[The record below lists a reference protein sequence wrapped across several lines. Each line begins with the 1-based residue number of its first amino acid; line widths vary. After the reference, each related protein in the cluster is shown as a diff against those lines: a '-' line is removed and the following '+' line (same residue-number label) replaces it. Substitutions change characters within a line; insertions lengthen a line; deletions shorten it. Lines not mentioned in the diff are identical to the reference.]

1 MKRALALLAVVLFA
15 GLALAAAPTIQDV
28 GWAFKG
34 GLSIGSGST
43 WDTASNRITKRLGK
57 SATIDFAST
66 SVGRVLSSAITVTGA
81 AVGDICTVSAP
92 AAASALPARFSCV
105 VTATNEV
112 KVLFEP
118 LNHTRGSTA
127 LTSGSPSTKTAEVPV
142 LSTCGCDPVGTT
154 AAIAA
159 AGCATSLA
167 DDLDGGV
174 GTLTLT
180 GPDTVT
186 TTVVYDCAAPVDPAS
201 GTYTVAIERNG
212 S

>member
-1 MKRALALLAVVLFA
+1 MKRALFGVLGLALLA
-15 GLALAAAPTIQDV
+15 GLAIAVPPETKQPGRWRFASGLFV
-28 GWAFKG
+28 GAG
-34 GLSIGSGST
+34 EA
-43 WDTASNRITKRLGK
+43 TADRQGARLGGAATVDFT
-57 SATIDFAST
+57 SA
-66 SVGRVLSSAITVTGA
+66 SVGVQFSSAITKTGA

-92 AAASALPARFSCV
+92 AAASALKAKYSCV

-118 LNHTRGSTA
+118 INHTRGSVA
-127 LTSGSPSTKTAEVPV
+127 LTSASPSTATAEVPV
-142 LSTCGCDPVGTT
+142 LSTCGCDPVGTS

-201 GTYTVAIERNG
+201 GSYSFELTRNG
-212 S
+212 T

>member
-1 MKRALALLAVVLFA
+1 MKRALLFMLGVVMLASVAVA
-15 GLALAAAPTIQDV
+15 IVPITKQPGR
-28 GWAFKG
+28 WAFPQG
-34 GLSIGSGST
+34 IYVGSGSAAA
-43 WDTASNRITKRLGK
+43 DRQGARLGG
-57 SATIDFAST
+57 SATINFTAA
-66 SVGRVLSSAITVTGA
+66 SVGQQFSSAITKTGA

-92 AAASALPARFSCV
+92 AAASALNAKFSCV

-112 KVLFEP
+112 KVIFEP

-127 LTSGSPSTKTAEVPV
+127 LTSGSPSTVTAEVPV

-180 GPDTVT
+180 GPNTVT

-201 GTYTVAIERNG
+201 GTYTFELTRNG
-212 S
+212 T